1 MSIILRKT
9 SLLDNPYLICFVA
22 IVILSVVQYKALRLW
37 YFLFSALLTY
47 LIFEVFI
54 YGFINEK
61 SKSKGRDFFWFFVA
75 IITGTVITVLVG
87 DYVHT
92 ITIPLN
98 ISIESQSLLIFA
110 MNALLIIALY
120 RLFRKTFHN
129 AKS

>member
-1 MSIILRKT
+1 VSIILRKT